1 MSEKNLYNEFVELC
15 DKMTSLLATHGLASD
30 FKISVNPYAVSQI
43 SKSASEFAR
52 YTGSGVDSTLAVISK
67 IRCANG
73 DVEVIADR
81 SLTDHVLG
89 VSEMPEPVQKLP
101 EIPKVHMPYDIVS
114 ELEKI

>member
-15 DKMTSLLATHGLASD
+15 NKMTSLLATHGLASD

-52 YTGSGVDSTLAVISK
+52 YSSSGPATTIITKV
-67 IRCANG
+67 RCSNG

-89 VSEMPEPVQKLP
+89 ISEMPEPVQKLP
-101 EIPKVHMPYDIVS
+101 ETKVHMPYDMVS
-114 ELEKI
+114 ELKKL